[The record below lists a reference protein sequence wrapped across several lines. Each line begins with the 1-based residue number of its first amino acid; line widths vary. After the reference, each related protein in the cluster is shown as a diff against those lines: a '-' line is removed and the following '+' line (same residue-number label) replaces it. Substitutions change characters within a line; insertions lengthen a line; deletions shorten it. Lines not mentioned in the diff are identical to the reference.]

1 MSAVPP
7 SHSPAQIPA
16 LRGPVP
22 VRSVR
27 AKRVLPG
34 FGLTMG
40 VTLLYA
46 AVVILLP
53 VIALVL
59 KGAEIGPAKF
69 LTILSAPRTLAAL
82 RLTLTAAAMATVLNA
97 LYGLLMAWVL
107 TRYRFPGRRFLDALM
122 DIPFALPTA
131 VAGLSL
137 SALFA
142 ANGWYGSVLEPMGIK
157 VIYTIWG
164 VAIAMAFTSVPF
176 VVRTVQPVLED
187 LDPQYEEAAA
197 TLGAGRFTIFR
208 RVVFPAILPAYLTGI
223 TLSFARS
230 LGEFGAV
237 VFIAGNLP
245 MKTEIASL
253 LAVIRLEEYDY
264 NGASAVALVLLMIA
278 LVLLGMSN
286 LVQGWA
292 LRYKGKSA

>member
-1 MSAVPP
+1 MSSLANIDAGA
-7 SHSPAQIPA
+7 SA
-16 LRGPVP
+16 RP
-22 VRSVR
+22 VRH
-27 AKRVLPG
+27 KRVLPG

-40 VTLLYA
+40 VTLSY
-46 AVVILLP
+46 VCVIVLLP

-59 KGAEIGPAKF
+59 KGAEIGPERFWAIV
-69 LTILSAPRTLAAL
+69 TAPRTFAAL
-82 RLTLTAAAMATVLNA
+82 RLTLSAAAMATVFNA

-107 TRYRFPGRRFLDALM
+107 VRCEFPGKRIVDALM

-131 VAGLSL
+131 VAGLAL

-142 ANGWYGSVLEPMGIK
+142 GNGWYGAILEPMGIK
-157 VIYTIWG
+157 VVYTIWG
-164 VAIAMAFTSVPF
+164 VALAMSFTSIPF

-187 LDPQYEEAAA
+187 LDPQYEQAAA
-197 TLGAGRFTIFR
+197 TLGASSFTIFR
-208 RVVFPAILPAYLTGI
+208 KVVFPAILPAFLTGV

-245 MKTEIASL
+245 MQTEIASL

-264 NGASAVALVLLMIA
+264 NGASAIALVLLAIA
-278 LVLLGMSN
+278 LVLLGVSN
-286 LVQGWA
+286 LLQARA
-292 LRYKGKSA
+292 LRYKGATA